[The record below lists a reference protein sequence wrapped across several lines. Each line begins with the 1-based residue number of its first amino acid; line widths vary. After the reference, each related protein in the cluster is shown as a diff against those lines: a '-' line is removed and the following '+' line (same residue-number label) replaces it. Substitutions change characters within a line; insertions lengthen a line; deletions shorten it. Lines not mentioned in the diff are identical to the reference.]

1 MKEIKQMKLDA
12 HIEFNIKGTHYIY
25 FSYHLRY
32 KFKLLPNLKS
42 KNRLNFLFV

>member
-12 HIEFNIKGTHYIY
+12 HIEFNIKGIHYIY
-25 FSYHLRY
+25 FSLRY